1 MAAEGRTVIVSGVP
15 TGIEEKRLTD
25 KLCIHFLRKRHG
37 GGDISSIILPKS
49 TPGSAIIT
57 FEESE
62 VAQRVVQYG
71 KHILSVDDKT
81 FELTVSLFCK
91 DVDPDEVF
99 LGVEVMVDYSRLP
112 LGKIAVSCLQKSF
125 PAVHFSFIPK
135 QGLCKLKGRFSE
147 VQALINQLLTLIDP
161 QASAATTSLETTGS
175 TNNLSS
181 RGKTSSV
188 DEPVYH
194 LRCNDRQMESWF
206 AKQAS
211 SHDLESLGNSERSD
225 HSNHELDNYQQGK
238 DSAGTRLQETPLE
251 EYFLVMDSDIFKYLQ
266 KHCGEYQDI
275 LSQNRV
281 EAVDICTQDIT
292 TVYLQ
297 TGEATVGEGVKRVK
311 RVHQELGK
319 LYQDKEA
326 QLRKEQVLKEVIST
340 EDLQQAFKALQQQ
353 LPRIMLSDDELY
365 IYVVGSGSDV
375 SEAKQFFLDMQKAT
389 DESRLGRAGCTSLGH
404 DIDSLF
410 LPSSSASP
418 SDSPGSIFDAGE
430 IHMRQKA
437 YKKDIVGSGR
447 DVLEA
452 KQFILDKQWTGSG
465 SRMESGIDTKPLL
478 RSDKAFLFQPPTTTS
493 SAVNMESTDSREMD
507 TVQKSYR
514 KDKMEAGK
522 GYKLAARF
530 MEAGNKT
537 PWDAELGSYL
547 SDTTVP
553 QNTQKDLSCST
564 SKKISENRHWLG
576 ALPASVSGNLGVEFG
591 RYSLKGHQ
599 GLSHIGKDMLLRR
612 PCRNTALPSKPVH
625 FTNAQSTMHHLD
637 LFGSKVAQTTE
648 MPLSGLETQSKLRR
662 VHSFS
667 GRVRSKQDSRD
678 STIPADIHMKT
689 NRARTS
695 SLSNST
701 ADTQEVYNFE
711 IVVPYSVWFYM
722 KDCYSTLL
730 EKITTDLSVKEYKS
744 GSSFTLHLRGTD
756 STKVDSSQKELQNL
770 IAMVNTD
777 FCQKEL
783 PLEKLGMT
791 NPKDETLEVRC
802 MELRNKFKKVKI
814 LLGTNSVF
822 IMGPNQLCEQVVS
835 KLMDIFH
842 NGMDKKEEMK
852 EGLDGPSS
860 EYLFPDNQVPLPET
874 LIGDTKDKQTT
885 SRNQGKTNKARTSSF
900 SDSGVDAQD
909 VYIVEVLVSYFVWLY
924 MKDCYSLQIEN
935 LTTDVHVKECKSGS
949 SFSLH
954 LRGADSARVSVCQK
968 ELQNL
973 IAMVN
978 TDFYQKHLSLEK
990 LGLTNP
996 KDETL
1001 EMSCMELQN
1010 TYKKVKILPR
1020 TKSIFI
1026 LGPNQQC
1033 EQVVSLLMEV
1043 FHNGIIGKKMK
1054 EGQDGPS
1061 SSTYLFPE
1069 NQDSLPRTLTDYSK
1083 DQQTASGSHNLPR
1096 EDVFQATSHISLD
1109 SPQYSGVTQIGEE
1122 LGPNSRRTDSLQG
1135 KDSSQMEKESE
1146 IRGEG
1151 GSHSAEQKD
1160 TFFNFLGLTKSRERT
1175 DTSLDQPTET
1185 AQTAISPKDSGSIS
1199 LPNLAYFTEKAVVQN
1214 KENIP
1219 KPHNISTDKRPLPP
1233 GLEEL
1238 QNPEGKDPKHQDAC
1252 GAEQS
1257 RDSNDTPEEQGQSC
1271 SCGAGRGSISRMACG
1286 VAFCQQ
1292 CLHVH
1297 VSCKVCSK
1305 GIRGTMSWSEMCM
1318 TLPGHIKDM
1327 TLKITYTVPDGIQG
1341 EDHPSPGSPF
1351 QGGVFDAFLPLNKQ
1365 TKRLLPLLKRAFDEG
1380 LTFTVVEG
1388 HKVARVTWASI
1399 PHKTK
1404 MSGGKSVNGYPDSGF
1419 LRCLTEA
1426 LKSLSFG
1433 EDRDIAEDQDKIK
1446 N

>member
-1 MAAEGRTVIVSGVP
+1 MRHLVLEVNCLASCNVFHFLFFENVGCGVSALVTYEQGNKSALSFCESRECHLKMAAEGRAVIVSGVP

-112 LGKIAVSCLQKSF
+112 LGRIAVSCLQKSF
-125 PAVHFSFIPK
+125 PDVHFSFIPK

-225 HSNHELDNYQQGK
+225 HSNHELDNYQEEK
-238 DSAGTRLQETPLE
+238 DSTVTRLQETPLE

-297 TGEATVGEGVKRVK
+297 TGEATVGEGVKHVK
-311 RVHQELGK
+311 RVHQELGR

-326 QLRKEQVLKEVIST
+326 QLRKEQVLKEGIST

-353 LPRIMLSDDELY
+353 LPRIMLSDDEMY
-365 IYVVGSGSDV
+365 IYIVGSGSEV

-389 DESRLGRAGCTSLGH
+389 DESRLGRAGYTSLGH
-404 DIDSLF
+404 DMDSLF

-418 SDSPGSIFDAGE
+418 SDSSGSIFDDGE
-430 IHMRQKA
+430 INMRQKA

-452 KQFILDKQWTGSG
+452 KQFILDNQWTGSG

-478 RSDKAFLFQPPTTTS
+478 RPDKAFLFQPPTTTS

-537 PWDAELGSYL
+537 PRDAELGSYL

-576 ALPASVSGNLGVEFG
+576 ALPASVSGNLGVEYG

-599 GLSHIGKDMLLRR
+599 GLSQIGNDMLLRR
-612 PCRNTALPSKPVH
+612 PCRNTALP
-625 FTNAQSTMHHLD
+625 N
-637 LFGSKVAQTTE
+637 
-648 MPLSGLETQSKLRR
+648 
-662 VHSFS
+662 
-667 GRVRSKQDSRD
+667 
-678 STIPADIHMKT
+678 
-689 NRARTS
+689 
-695 SLSNST
+695 
-701 ADTQEVYNFE
+701 
-711 IVVPYSVWFYM
+711 
-722 KDCYSTLL
+722 
-730 EKITTDLSVKEYKS
+730 
-744 GSSFTLHLRGTD
+744 
-756 STKVDSSQKELQNL
+756 
-770 IAMVNTD
+770 
-777 FCQKEL
+777 
-783 PLEKLGMT
+783 
-791 NPKDETLEVRC
+791 
-802 MELRNKFKKVKI
+802 
-814 LLGTNSVF
+814 
-822 IMGPNQLCEQVVS
+822 
-835 KLMDIFH
+835 
-842 NGMDKKEEMK
+842 
-852 EGLDGPSS
+852 
-860 EYLFPDNQVPLPET
+860 
-874 LIGDTKDKQTT
+874 
-885 SRNQGKTNKARTSSF
+885 
-900 SDSGVDAQD
+900 
-909 VYIVEVLVSYFVWLY
+909 
-924 MKDCYSLQIEN
+924 
-935 LTTDVHVKECKSGS
+935 
-949 SFSLH
+949 
-954 LRGADSARVSVCQK
+954 
-968 ELQNL
+968 
-973 IAMVN
+973 
-978 TDFYQKHLSLEK
+978 
-990 LGLTNP
+990 
-996 KDETL
+996 
-1001 EMSCMELQN
+1001 
-1010 TYKKVKILPR
+1010 
-1020 TKSIFI
+1020 
-1026 LGPNQQC
+1026 
-1033 EQVVSLLMEV
+1033 
-1043 FHNGIIGKKMK
+1043 
-1054 EGQDGPS
+1054 
-1061 SSTYLFPE
+1061 
-1069 NQDSLPRTLTDYSK
+1069 
-1083 DQQTASGSHNLPR
+1083 
-1096 EDVFQATSHISLD
+1096 
-1109 SPQYSGVTQIGEE
+1109 
-1122 LGPNSRRTDSLQG
+1122 
-1135 KDSSQMEKESE
+1135 
-1146 IRGEG
+1146 
-1151 GSHSAEQKD
+1151 
-1160 TFFNFLGLTKSRERT
+1160 
-1175 DTSLDQPTET
+1175 
-1185 AQTAISPKDSGSIS
+1185 
-1199 LPNLAYFTEKAVVQN
+1199 
-1214 KENIP
+1214 
-1219 KPHNISTDKRPLPP
+1219 KRPLPP

-1238 QNPEGKDPKHQDAC
+1238 QNSEGKDPKHQDAC

-1257 RDSNDTPEEQGQSC
+1257 RDSNDTPEEQRQSC

-1297 VSCKVCSK
+1297 VSCKVCPK

-1380 LTFTVVEG
+1380 LTFTVMEC
-1388 HKVARVTWASI
+1388 HKVARVAWASI

-1433 EDRDIAEDQDKIK
+1433 EDRDTAKDQDKIK